1 MCYPTGQ
8 NHALAF
14 SSQKNLDQHAQ
25 QIHTSQGLR
34 GSSRTH
40 FGNSTNSV
48 LSTNT
53 AADKVDESQLDSQL
67 STKRRQ
73 GDDGLERN
81 GHASQGIQDIKRART
96 NKFDKQNS
104 RFYSQNSLYNSSSK
118 SLSVEGTINVD
129 ETFVNNVSFEEFVLL
144 AQNLPLTDA
153 ISYDSSRNSIKIQCE
168 RSSIRLH
175 EIFLHQ
181 NLRAIRSSGK
191 PIMSE
196 DSSSNKLDIHSSST
210 ATSKSHK
217 EPPAKVFAIR
227 QLEDSPL
234 IDFWVRSLLPALF
247 EILDQYIAGDEYS
260 MSLVR
265 EGATEGSAKAVVRIE
280 SPRVPDEPAKKLIR
294 DSIDTKCDVSSLGI
308 RLRFVCAQFL
318 FIVGK
323 EPYPDDQERRELP
336 YNTRYWKRPGMGAS
350 IGLSISQKDF
360 ATLCCHVQM
369 NNTRYILT
377 VDHFIDESIKNRNVE
392 AGESL
397 NLTSPA
403 LSKVESTKLELQVLL
418 DDILREICLEKEWL
432 KREASRRSV
441 KGDDFKLL
449 KELVWKEQEIKRW
462 LTELQQESDE
472 FQIGTLTHRCEKNGT
487 IRLSTDHSNVPFI
500 QEERFRCHR
509 ADWAL
514 FQTHKS
520 RLGANRLRYKLP
532 DRLGNVEYELEDEEN
547 GDGDTV
553 YNTAIVEPNEEV
565 YICGQTS
572 GVIYGQVN
580 AAMKGFSSCDG
591 LRTTEHH
598 ILVSADLQGCKH
610 NYGGDSGSP
619 VLRKS
624 DNKIIGILFGESRD
638 DLFFTPIGT
647 VFEDIKRQCDVIEV
661 SLPQEPEKPSPCAPL
676 TLLPPSG
683 RLISGNE
690 DDEPPPRRPY
700 KHSDIRIPA
709 RSKIDEATEHKLQVF
724 LRGLNDS
731 SPNSQTRNS
740 DDQNHE
746 PSLLVPRCSA
756 TRSSISSRSTSPVPS
771 LSSSRSP
778 TPNQK
783 VEPPTTLSSSKNLL
797 IVKDSMD
804 QCVRIADGDN
814 YPTESGEARVGHGT
828 CPYNFH
834 AVEKL
839 LESSLNK
846 FSIDYITNRTSKS
859 AEWSGSVPNIPE
871 YIMTRRLRTW

>member
-14 SSQKNLDQHAQ
+14 SSQKNLDQHTQ
-25 QIHTSQGLR
+25 QIHTNQGLR
-34 GSSRTH
+34 GSSKNH
-40 FGNSTNSV
+40 FENFPNSL

-53 AADKVDESQLDSQL
+53 AADKLDESQLDSQL
-67 STKRRQ
+67 RPKRRQ
-73 GDDGLERN
+73 GVDDFEKNRN
-81 GHASQGIQDIKRART
+81 ASQGIQDIKRART
-96 NKFDKQNS
+96 DGFDKQNS
-104 RFYSQNSLYNSSSK
+104 RFYSQDPLYDSSPRVVS
-118 SLSVEGTINVD
+118 SEGTVNVH
-129 ETFVNNVSFEEFVLL
+129 ETFVNNVTFEEFVLL

-153 ISYDSSRNSIKIQCE
+153 ISYDNSRNSIKIQCE
-168 RSSIRLH
+168 RSSIGLH

-196 DSSSNKLDIHSSST
+196 DSSSNKPDIHSSST
-210 ATSKSHK
+210 HNLMTHK

-234 IDFWVRSLLPALF
+234 IDFWIGSLLPALF
-247 EILDQYIAGDEYS
+247 ETLDQYNAGDEYS

-265 EGATEGSAKAVVRIE
+265 EGATEKSAKAVVRIE

-308 RLRFVCAQFL
+308 GLRFVRARFL
-318 FIVGK
+318 FTVGK

-336 YNTRYWKRPGMGAS
+336 YNTRYWKKPGMGAS
-350 IGLSISQKDF
+350 IGLSVSQKDF
-360 ATLCCHVQM
+360 ATLCCHVQI

-392 AGESL
+392 AGESF

-418 DDILREICLEKEWL
+418 NDILHGICLEKEWL
-432 KREASRRSV
+432 KLEASRRSV

-449 KELVWKEQEIKRW
+449 KELLLKGQEIQKW
-462 LTELQQESDE
+462 LTELQQENDE

-487 IRLSTDHSNVPFI
+487 IRLSTDHSNVPSI
-500 QEERFRCHR
+500 KEERFRCHR

-514 FQTHKS
+514 FQAHRN
-520 RLGANRLRYKLP
+520 RLGANRIRYKLP
-532 DRLGNVEYELEDEEN
+532 DHLGNVEYGLEDEEN

-553 YNTAIVEPNEEV
+553 YNTAVVEPNEEV

-580 AAMKGFSSCDG
+580 AAMKGFRSYDG
-591 LRTTEHH
+591 LKTTEHH
-598 ILVSADLQGCKH
+598 ILVSADLQGCRH
-610 NYGGDSGSP
+610 SYGGDSGSP

-624 DNKIIGILFGESRD
+624 DNKIIGILFGESSD

-647 VFEDIKRQCDVIEV
+647 VFEDIKRQCDVTEV
-661 SLPQEPEKPSPCAPL
+661 SLPQKREKPSPCASL
-676 TLLPPSG
+676 TLLSPSG

-690 DDEPPPRRPY
+690 DDEPPKRPY
-700 KHSDIRIPA
+700 KLSDIRIPA
-709 RSKIDEATEHKLQVF
+709 QSRINEATEHKLQMF
-724 LRGLNDS
+724 IRDLNDS
-731 SPNSQTRNS
+731 SPNSDIPNS
-740 DDQNHE
+740 DNQNHE
-746 PSLLVPRCSA
+746 PSLLVPHVSV
-756 TRSSISSRSTSPVPS
+756 TRSVTSSRSTSPVPS

-783 VEPPTTLSSSKNLL
+783 AEPPTTLSSFKNLL
-797 IVKDSMD
+797 NAKAPMD
-804 QCVRIADGDN
+804 QCVRIADDDN
-814 YPTESGEARVGHGT
+814 SPTESGEARW
-828 CPYNFH
+828 
-834 AVEKL
+834 K
-839 LESSLNK
+839 
-846 FSIDYITNRTSKS
+846 DYWK
-859 AEWSGSVPNIPE
+859 AP
-871 YIMTRRLRTW
+871 